1 MAHFAK
7 ISEENEILAV
17 VVVDN
22 KDCQDENGDEQE
34 SLGQAFLEAN
44 NNWPAHLW
52 IKTSYWTYENKH
64 NNGGT
69 PFRGNFASLG
79 GTWDSVN
86 QIFWVPQPHA
96 SCTKNNSTAAWD
108 PPVTKPSLTSEQQ
121 SQVDAGTHTHTYVW
135 NEDAYQ
141 ADNNTGW
148 DFVSY
153 SKQ

>member
-7 ISEENEILAV
+7 ISEENEVLAV

-96 SCTKNNSTAAWD
+96 SWTKNNSTATWD
-108 PPVTKPSLTSEQQ
+108 PPVAKPSLTSEQQ

-148 DFVSY
+148 DLVSY

>member
-86 QIFWVPQPHA
+86 QIFWMPQPHA
-96 SCTKNNSTAAWD
+96 SWTKNNSTATWD